1 MSRLTEE
8 LGLTKGALY
17 YYVKD
22 KSDDLLYRLH
32 LKSAEAAERAHAR
45 GAAVGT
51 NGYECVTSVI
61 RHYVEALAKS
71 PTETFI
77 LLEESALAASQID
90 EIVKRR
96 KALEADLRRQIQM
109 GLEDGSI
116 SPCDVKLTVFIIVGA
131 MAWLSK
137 WYDGKGAC
145 HHRTLQK
152 GYRTCWAAC

>member
-77 LLEESALAASQID
+77 LLEESALAAS
-90 EIVKRR
+90 
-96 KALEADLRRQIQM
+96 
-109 GLEDGSI
+109 LEDGSI

-145 HHRTLQK
+145 HHRKLQK